1 MTKTHLKTLKG
12 IVDELNEKGRELV
25 LCDEHDKKDFI
36 VLRIRERGPRRFYR
50 LFPGKPE
57 RILYETPVK
66 SGGMWGRSG
75 DSEITEALRRE
86 YGDSFLVE
94 YLR

>member
-1 MTKTHLKTLKG
+1 MTKTHLQTLRE
-12 IVDELNEKGRELV
+12 IVNELNEEGRELV
-25 LCDEHDKKDFI
+25 LCDEHDKKDI
-36 VLRIRERGPRRFYR
+36 VLRIRERGPRRFYG

-57 RILYETPVK
+57 KVLYETYVK
-66 SGGMWGRSG
+66 SEGRWGRSK